1 MRARIFFA
9 LATVASLALLVL
21 AFGALQPT
29 VSTAAPD
36 TGSCVSIGVP
46 ITDTPTAEEAAKLKR
61 IEAEI
66 GKPLGRYTIGEQHCF
81 ATDAEAQEFMRTLNS
96 SEPSADEPQGSLH
109 HCRT

>member
-1 MRARIFFA
+1 MRARILVT
-9 LATVASLALLVL
+9 LAVVASLATLVL
-21 AFGALQPT
+21 AFGVLQPT

-46 ITDTPTAEEAAKLKR
+46 ITETPTADEAAKLKS

-81 ATDAEAQEFMRTLNS
+81 ATDAEAQEFIKTLES
-96 SEPSADEPQGSLH
+96 PP
-109 HCRT
+109 R